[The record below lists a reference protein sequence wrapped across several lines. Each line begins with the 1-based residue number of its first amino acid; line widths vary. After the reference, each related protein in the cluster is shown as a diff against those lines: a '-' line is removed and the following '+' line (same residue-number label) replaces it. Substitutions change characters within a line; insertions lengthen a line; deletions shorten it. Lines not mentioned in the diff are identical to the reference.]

1 MLLGRVCLHLVFR
14 HFQCLNQTFASLSRI
29 NDFVNISQL
38 GSLIR
43 SGKLFFVGFQFLGL
57 CCFVSFAEQDI
68 DGAVR
73 THHSNFCTW
82 VSEVHVSSGLL
93 GVHYDISTTV
103 SFAGNHCQ
111 FGNSGFCKCIN
122 YFCTVTDDTIVFLCI
137 SRKESR
143 NIFECN
149 QWNIEAIAETDK
161 TACFVAGINIEN
173 TGKISWLIRYD
184 TYRTTCHTQSQ

>member
-1 MLLGRVCLHLVFR
+1 MLLGRVCLHLIFR

-43 SGKLFFVGFQFLGL
+43 SSKLFFVGFQFLGL

-73 THHSNFCTW
+73 THYSNFCTW

-111 FGNSGFCKCIN
+111 FGNSSFCKCIN
-122 YFCTVTDDTIVFLCI
+122 YFCTVTDDTIVFLVYIPEGIPGTSSNVINGILKQSQKRIKRLALSLASI
-137 SRKESR
+137 SRTPAR
-143 NIFECN
+143 
-149 QWNIEAIAETDK
+149 
-161 TACFVAGINIEN
+161 
-173 TGKISWLIRYD
+173 
-184 TYRTTCHTQSQ
+184 